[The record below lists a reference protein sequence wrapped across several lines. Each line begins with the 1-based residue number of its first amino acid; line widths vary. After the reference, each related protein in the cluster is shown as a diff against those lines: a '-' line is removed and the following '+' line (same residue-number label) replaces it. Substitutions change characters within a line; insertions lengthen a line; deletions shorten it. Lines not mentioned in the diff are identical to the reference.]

1 MLGKVQLEQPVVGSS
16 RPRLFRLRHC
26 IRPPP
31 PRPTDDWQASS
42 LGMVQELQPVELR
55 D

>member
-1 MLGKVQLEQPVVGSS
+1 MLGKVQLERPVVESS

-26 IRPPP
+26 IRR
-31 PRPTDDWQASS
+31 PRRLTDDWQVCS
-42 LGMVQELQPVELR
+42 LRTVQGQQPMELR